1 MTEGSIMLECSE
13 CGDRKPDADQRNEGM
28 SLGAACVWIDCD
40 GTYQDEK

>member
-1 MTEGSIMLECSE
+1 MLVCAK

-28 SLGAACVWIDCD
+28 SLGAVCVWLDCD